1 MTEFG
6 LADGHRL
13 VKDRRGEGL
22 QKILEGVRIADF
34 TQIMAGSSGTMFLAD
49 LGADVVKVENTE
61 IGDYAR
67 VSLPFLFESVNRS
80 KRSLS
85 VDLGSERGVEIAR
98 RLVLTSDMVVQ
109 GFRPGALAKKGLG
122 STDLRAENPRLIY
135 LSLSGFGA
143 EGPGQDRRGIDQL
156 IQVET
161 GMAGVMDGVNQRLGL
176 VDAAAGI
183 AIGQAALAALYR
195 REREGVGS
203 DIEVTLYDTALWL
216 QMLPIAE
223 YSVTR
228 TPPQIPAEYVLRI
241 PTMGVFD
248 TADGRV
254 FMAILNQAEWLQLCE
269 VLRRPEWIDD
279 PRFADR
285 ATRAQN
291 GALLH
296 SLIADAVR
304 PFDNAT
310 LVAAGERT
318 ELMISSVKDY
328 EDVFAD
334 PQAAANDSFA
344 TVPTAAGAD
353 LVQVRGPY
361 RFLGEQVMTPPRRAP
376 RLGED
381 SDAVMTQLGYS
392 DDELADL
399 RRDGVI
405 AGS

>member
-1 MTEFG
+1 M
-6 LADGHRL
+6 
-13 VKDRRGEGL
+13 

-67 VSLPFLFESVNRS
+67 VSLPFLFEAVNRS

-85 VDLGSERGVEIAR
+85 VDLSTDRGIEIAK
-98 RLVLTSDMVVQ
+98 RLALASDMVVQ

-122 STDLRAENPRLIY
+122 PADLRAENPQLIY

-143 EGPGQDRRGIDQL
+143 EGPGHDRRGIDQL

-203 DIEVTLYDTALWL
+203 EIEVTLYDTSLWL

-228 TPPQIPAEYVLRI
+228 VPPQIPAEYVLRI

-248 TADGRV
+248 TVDGRV
-254 FMAILNQAEWLQLCE
+254 FMAVLNQPEWLQLCE

-285 ATRAQN
+285 ATRGQN
-291 GALLH
+291 GALLR
-296 SLIADAVR
+296 SLIADAVKH
-304 PFDNAT
+304 FDNAT

-318 ELMISSVKDY
+318 QLMISAVKDY

-334 PQAAANDSFA
+334 PQAAVNDSFA
-344 TVPTAAGAD
+344 TVTTAAGAD

-361 RFLGEQVMTPPRRAP
+361 RFLGEEVMTRPRRAP

-381 SDAVMTQLGYS
+381 TDALMTQLGYGE
-392 DDELADL
+392 DELAVL
-399 RRDGVI
+399 HRDGVI
-405 AGS
+405 AEEIAEAEMESEDG